1 MRYYMRNLKMNQQSL
16 ENMKQKVVSNALA
29 LAMTMQVMCGS
40 AFAAVADSKL
50 ATGTTQLINDVTTW
64 LMVLA
69 PVLAGMMIIYY
80 CIRRSA
86 ADEMEQKQ
94 WTNRITA
101 AVVSCIGAIIGSA
114 TLQIIVAYYTA

>member
-1 MRYYMRNLKMNQQSL
+1 MRNLKMNQQSL

>member
-1 MRYYMRNLKMNQQSL
+1 MKFLKNSL
-16 ENMKQKVVSNALA
+16 GKNIVQLTMVALSVLLLSA
-29 LAMTMQVMCGS
+29 PTFANTISGS
-40 AFAAVADSKL
+40 VL
-50 ATGTTQLINDVTTW
+50 ATGTQSLINDITTW

-69 PVLAGMMIIYY
+69 PVLAGVLIMYY

-101 AVVSCIGAIIGSA
+101 AVISCIGCIVGSVILNIIIG
-114 TLQIIVAYYTA
+114 YYQ

>member
-1 MRYYMRNLKMNQQSL
+1 MNQKWYQKSDLAKKMARNLCALTLSIEIAKT
-16 ENMKQKVVSNALA
+16 KVYATAVS
-29 LAMTMQVMCGS
+29 
-40 AFAAVADSKL
+40 DSKL
-50 ATGTTQLINDVTTW
+50 ATGTTQLIQDLTTW

-69 PVLAGMMIIYY
+69 PILAGMMIIYY

-101 AVVSCIGAIIGSA
+101 AIVSCIGAILGSA
-114 TLQIIVAYYTA
+114 TLQMIVTYYSA